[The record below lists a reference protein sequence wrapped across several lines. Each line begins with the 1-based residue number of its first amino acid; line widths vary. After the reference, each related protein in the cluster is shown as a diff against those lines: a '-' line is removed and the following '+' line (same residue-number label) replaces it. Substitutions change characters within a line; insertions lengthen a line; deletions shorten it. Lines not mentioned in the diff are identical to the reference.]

1 MPAPETAIPA
11 APGPGS
17 ASPDHAWIRR
27 FEPAQAGAA
36 GGPLS
41 GLRFA
46 VKDNIDVA
54 GQPTTAACPDFAYTP
69 AVHAAVVERLLRAG
83 AALAGKTNLD
93 QFACGLNGTR
103 SPYGAVPNAYDPA
116 YVSGGSSSGSAYV
129 VAAGEMDFALGTDTA
144 GSGRVPAGLNNIV
157 GLKPSRGLIPA
168 HGVFPAARSVDC
180 VSILAR
186 TVATAVQVLEAAAG
200 PDPRDPYSRVL
211 AMKTTPLPPRPR
223 VGVPAQ
229 LEFFGDTLS
238 EQAWQDAMRQ
248 VQDLGGTLVPIDYAP
263 LAEAAAMLYD
273 SALVAERYE
282 AVREFFDAHADSV
295 IQPVRDIIAAGRG
308 YDAADLYRAQHRLQ
322 ALARQADA
330 MWADIDLLCVPTAP
344 THCAIAAM
352 LADPVARNR
361 ELGYYTNF
369 VNLLD
374 YAALAIPTGLRTDGL
389 PFGVTLIGPA
399 GSDWQLADVGQ
410 RLHHAT
416 GLPQGA
422 TALPLPAP
430 QPIAAL
436 QPTPA
441 THLHIAVV
449 GAHLTGMPLN
459 GQLIER
465 GATLAETTR
474 TAPHYRLYALRGTVP
489 PKPGLRRVA
498 GEGVAIDVEVW
509 NVPLPAVGSFL
520 ALIPSPLGLG
530 SLELADGRWVHGF
543 ICEDH
548 AYGDA
553 QDVSAYGGWR
563 AYVASR
569 AQPPA

>member
-1 MPAPETAIPA
+1 MPAPEPVTPVASA
-11 APGPGS
+11 PGS

-36 GGPLS
+36 ESPLS

-46 VKDNIDVA
+46 VKDNIDVG
-54 GQPTTAACPDFAYTP
+54 GQPTTAACPEFAYVP
-69 AVHAAVVERLLRAG
+69 ATHAAVVERLLQAG
-83 AALAGKTNLD
+83 AVLAGKTNLD

-103 SPYGAVPNAYDPA
+103 SPYGAVPNAFDPA

-168 HGVFPAARSVDC
+168 HGVFPAAQSVDC

-186 TVATAVQVLEAAAG
+186 TVATAVKVLEAAAG
-200 PDPRDPYSRVL
+200 PDPRDPYSRNL
-211 AMKTTPLPPRPR
+211 AMRTTPLPARPR

-238 EQAWQDAMRQ
+238 ERAWQDAMKQ
-248 VQDLGGTLVPIDYAP
+248 VQDLGGTLVPVDYAP

-282 AVREFFDAHADSV
+282 AVREFFDAHEDAV

-308 YDAADLYRAQHRLQ
+308 YSAADLYRAQHRLQ

-330 MWADIDLLCVPTAP
+330 MWADIDLFCVPTAP
-344 THCAIAAM
+344 THCTIAAM
-352 LADPVARNR
+352 LAEPVARNR

-374 YAALAIPTGLRTDGL
+374 YAALAIPTGMRTDGL
-389 PFGVTLIGPA
+389 PFGITLIGPA
-399 GSDWQLADVGQ
+399 GSDWQLADLGQ

-422 TALPLPAP
+422 TTQPLPAP

-441 THLHIAVV
+441 THLRIAVV

-498 GEGVAIDVEVW
+498 SDGVAIEVEVW
-509 NVPLPAVGSFL
+509 NVPLPTVGSFL

-553 QDVSAYGGWR
+553 QDVSTYGGWR